1 MIFLW
6 SGGLVRSRA
15 RGGDGGGGGASGST
29 RAGRRRS
36 RARRRAARFRPL
48 LRLRRPIVGFSFDFR
63 FDGGFKLKFG
73 HEGGGATA
81 DFDELNRVSVDFR
94 SVGFPPAMVE
104 QPVVWKQI
112 VVRVCL
118 ARYFD
123 DFCDAK
129 SNRFELRRA
138 QLVRS
143 SLRMHSRSV

>member
-1 MIFLW
+1 MVAVVARA
-6 SGGLVRSRA
+6 VRRA
-15 RGGDGGGGGASGST
+15 RVGGGP
-29 RAGRRRS
+29 
-36 RARRRAARFRPL
+36 ARVADAARFRPL
-48 LRLRRPIVGFSFDFR
+48 LRLRRPIVGSSFDFGFNFG
-63 FDGGFKLKFG
+63 FDGGFELKFG

-81 DFDELNRVSVDFR
+81 DFDELDRVSVDFR